1 MQNLKR
7 MLTAFLLCAL
17 VLFNNGCL
25 TEDKSESEPVKAAF
39 TNLTAETVLLYI
51 DGKIET
57 QIFADT
63 TYWIELPAGHHKYA
77 VLDKNTREELKAGD
91 FLPGDKINIMPKS

>member
-1 MQNLKR
+1 MQNVKVT
-7 MLTAFLLCAL
+7 MLMFFLSVF

-25 TEDKSESEPVKAAF
+25 TEKSDESVPVKAAF

-51 DGKIET
+51 DGKIDT
-57 QIFADT
+57 QIFAQT

-77 VLDKNTREELKAGD
+77 VLHKTTREELMSGD
-91 FLPGDKINIMPKS
+91 FLPGDNINIMPRI